1 MFQISYQTV
10 LTLSWSY
17 SQTILHTFPDMK
29 QDWDFQRVTGKLY
42 FRVYIKQY
50 WHFQRRV
57 PSKLNYSKSFFQST
71 YHTIMI
77 LSESYY
83 QAILTYSEL
92 ISNSIHTSTE
102 LLPNNSKHFFE
113 ILNGHL
119 DIPKIL
125 KWKILN

>member
-1 MFQISYQTV
+1 
-10 LTLSWSY
+10 
-17 SQTILHTFPDMK
+17 
-29 QDWDFQRVTGKLY
+29 
-42 FRVYIKQY
+42 
-50 WHFQRRV
+50 
-57 PSKLNYSKSFFQST
+57 
-71 YHTIMI
+71 MI

-102 LLPNNSKHFFE
+102 LLPNNSKHFIE